1 MNLSVRLLLL
11 DRELGEFR
19 LGQGSTGKVARTA
32 FTVCV
37 ADDISGCQMR
47 ETYGLFAPSAAYFA
61 LTSSSYFL
69 CSSRCKS
76 AKSGVGNPP

>member
-1 MNLSVRLLLL
+1 MDLLVRLLLL

-32 FTVCV
+32 FTVRV
-37 ADDISGCQMR
+37 ADDISGGRMG

-61 LTSSSYFL
+61 LISSSYFL
-69 CSSRCKS
+69 CSSR
-76 AKSGVGNPP
+76 